1 MTCFCGAVALRHVN
15 DEGFCK
21 LHEKEAFAAAARDKK
36 LQQSI
41 AGLLMRDHHLKGNDD
56 QTLGA
61 RRHRF

>member
-21 LHEKEAFAAAARDKK
+21 QHEREAFEAAARDKR

-41 AGLLMRDHHLKGNDD
+41 QGLLARDHERSSRDNRELSSVF
-56 QTLGA
+56 
-61 RRHRF
+61 RRF

>member
-36 LQQSI
+36 LQQSVQ
-41 AGLLMRDHHLKGNDD
+41 GLLALDHQRRAWD
-56 QTLGA
+56 A
-61 RRHRF
+61 RETAYRRFR